1 VSPQVPGEAPGNEAA
16 ADGPPRLGPAD
27 EPTVATRVVLALV
40 PARDEAERV
49 GATVRALRDLP
60 GVTEV
65 LVVSDG
71 STDAT
76 AARALEAGAHCLDL
90 PRNLGKGGAL
100 NAGLAAL
107 MGRVAERVSPEP
119 AVLLLADADLAET
132 AGRLGR
138 LLDPVLDGEADLAI
152 ADLPAQHGAGGFGVA
167 MGLARIG
174 MARATGRRMS
184 EPLSGQRAVRW
195 EALPA
200 LLPFA
205 PGFGVEVAMTID
217 ALRAG
222 LRVVEVE
229 VDLRHNATGKD
240 LSGLLHRARQARA
253 IARELTRRKAWR
265 PSPNGRGDGETRSA
279 ETPADARS
287 SGSRETE
294 TPGDAGSPG
303 SRGTEVPADAEGA
316 RTRGVETPGDAGSPG
331 WEGSPGAREGDG
343 GFPQPPPPQPPPL
356 PPLPPQPPPTPPP
369 PPRSSPDH
377 PGPAGGIR

>member
-1 VSPQVPGEAPGNEAA
+1 VSRPVPGGGETGS
-16 ADGPPRLGPAD
+16 
-27 EPTVATRVVLALV
+27 VLALV
-40 PARDEAERV
+40 PARDEADRV

-60 GVTEV
+60 GVAEV

-138 LLDPVLDGEADLAI
+138 LLAPVLDGEADLAI
-152 ADLPAQHGAGGFGVA
+152 ADLPAQRGAGGFGVA
-167 MGLARIG
+167 MGLARVG

-229 VDLRHNATGKD
+229 VDLHHNATGKD

-265 PSPNGRGDGETRSA
+265 PTPDGRSEGRTESAEPPADAGSPRSRGA
-279 ETPADARS
+279 ETPGDP
-287 SGSRETE
+287 GSPQTHATE

-303 SRGTEVPADAEGA
+303 THHA
-316 RTRGVETPGDAGSPG
+316 ETPGDAGSPG
-331 WEGSPGAREGDG
+331 WEGSPGARERDG
-343 GFPQPPPPQPPPL
+343 GFPQPPPAQPPPA
-356 PPLPPQPPPTPPP
+356 Q

-377 PGPAGGIR
+377 PGPADGNR

>member
-1 VSPQVPGEAPGNEAA
+1 VNPEVPGEDPGGET
-16 ADGPPRLGPAD
+16 GS
-27 EPTVATRVVLALV
+27 VLALV

-60 GVTEV
+60 GVAEV

-107 MGRVAERVSPEP
+107 MGRVAERLSPEP

-138 LLDPVLDGEADLAI
+138 LLDPVLDGQADLAI
-152 ADLPAQHGAGGFGVA
+152 ADLPAQQGAGGLGVA

-205 PGFGVEVAMTID
+205 PDFGVEVAMTID

-229 VDLRHNATGKD
+229 VDLHHNATGKD

-265 PSPNGRGDGETRSA
+265 PTPHGRTTGKTRPA
-279 ETPADARS
+279 ETL
-287 SGSRETE
+287 
-294 TPGDAGSPG
+294 GDAGSPR
-303 SRGTEVPADAEGA
+303 SRDPA
-316 RTRGVETPGDAGSPG
+316 TPGGAGSPG
-331 WEGSPGAREGDG
+331 WEGSPGTREGDAG
-343 GFPQPPPPQPPPL
+343 SPQPPPPQPPP
-356 PPLPPQPPPTPPP
+356 PQSP
-369 PPRSSPDH
+369 PPRSSPDR
-377 PGPAGGIR
+377 PRPPDGSR